1 MTNHYLGAALALA
14 LFAASSGAAQAA
26 IAFDSQTQANGSAS
40 AIGDVLTLTFGGEY
54 EAGSAFLLSPI
65 DTSLGFT
72 TSFTLDL
79 LRNVG
84 SQAEGV
90 TFVIQNSPAGLDA
103 LGDAGAGLGVAGITN
118 SVGLNFRS
126 YIYDSVSFFTNGNV
140 ASDIPFALSGQDNL
154 VEVDLTYAP
163 GQFNFTAN
171 NVSTG
176 EMIAGSFA
184 FDLTDLGPTA
194 FVGFTGAT
202 GGAVAIQQVREF
214 EFTPAEVVAPG
225 VPEPATW
232 AMMIIGFGLAG
243 ATIRRRRAL
252 QHPGLA

>member
-1 MTNHYLGAALALA
+1 MTNHHLGAALAFA
-14 LFAASSGAAQAA
+14 LFAATSGASAHAA

-40 AIGDVLTLTFGGEY
+40 AIGDVLTLTFGGEH

-79 LRNVG
+79 LANVG
-84 SQAEGV
+84 SQADGV
-90 TFVIQNSPAGLDA
+90 AFVIHNNAAGLGA
-103 LGDAGAGLGVAGITN
+103 LGDAGPGLGVAGITN

-126 YIYDSVSFFTNGNV
+126 SIYNSVGFFTNGNV
-140 ASDIPFALSGQDNL
+140 ASDIPFALSEQDNL
-154 VEVDLTYAP
+154 VEVDLIYAL

-176 EMIAGSFA
+176 EMIAGAFA
-184 FDLTDLGPTA
+184 FDLTDLGPAA
-194 FVGFTGAT
+194 FVGFTGGT

-214 EFTPAEVVAPG
+214 EFTPAEVAAPG

-232 AMMIIGFGLAG
+232 AMMIIGFGSAG
-243 ATIRRRRAL
+243 AVLRRRRVA
-252 QHPGLA
+252 GVAC